1 MSNLNL
7 TEWVNLVARPWDSDS
22 LTVADQMEL
31 LMPGL
36 IDHRQE
42 LPSRRRRD
50 ESKQANTNL
59 KRVKIEESQS
69 CSCAI
74 CLEEF
79 SVGSEACCVGCSHMY
94 HDNCI
99 GRWLKN
105 NNSCPLCR
113 HRLAV
118 SSSSS

>member
-1 MSNLNL
+1 MATWNL

-42 LPSRRRRD
+42 LPSRRRD
-50 ESKQANTNL
+50 ESKQANTNM

-69 CSCAI
+69 CCCAI

-94 HDNCI
+94 HDDCI
-99 GRWLKN
+99 VRWLKN

-118 SSSSS
+118 SSCS